1 MPTIKTNVKAGT
13 QKVTLTGGDQTALK
27 TVTALCKWLAEH
39 DKCAAAKDAAI
50 NLEAV
55 LKHYE
60 PPAQPAK
67 APKVETPVTK

>member
-13 QKVTLTGGDQTALK
+13 QTVSLTTGDLTALK
-27 TVTALCKWLAEH
+27 TVAAICKWLDQH

-50 NLEAV
+50 NLDAV

-60 PPAQPAK
+60 KPAK
-67 APKVETPVTK
+67 APKEPIAAVKA

>member
-1 MPTIKTNVKAGT
+1 MPSVKPNIKAGT
-13 QKVTLTGGDQTALK
+13 QKVVLTTGDETAFK
-27 TVTALCKWLAEH
+27 TVAATCKWLAEH

-60 PPAQPAK
+60 KPAK
-67 APKVETPVTK
+67 APKDATAAATAK